1 MEKELLDKVCN
12 WLDNNIF
19 NYIETKS
26 RGHDILLT
34 KVDVSSLLEDLR
46 GAMTSP
52 NNKTINL

>member
-46 GAMTSP
+46 SAMTS
-52 NNKTINL
+52 K